1 MKKLS
6 LFLLG
11 FVATSFMASAQI
23 TSDMF
28 SQPSNTGANMTVGV
42 NASKFDQFEGAQIG
56 AFIDLDG
63 DGTLE
68 CVGLETI
75 STGFF
80 GLALWGDDSSTPAAD
95 GLGSGAVPQFAILH
109 DGNVLNVAEIPQF
122 TGYVTNGIVNITD
135 AVISGGSGCTDQSAC
150 NAMSMYADVD
160 YTDDGSC
167 AFPDAGY
174 DCDGACLADAD
185 GDGVC
190 DEFEVLGCQDAA
202 ACNFNAAA
210 TDSDGS
216 CSYPVAGYDC
226 AGNCLADADGDGI
239 CDEFEV
245 LGCQDEAY
253 DNYDA
258 SATDADECVGLLG
271 CTDASYSEYYPS
283 FPDYEQYGAAEGIG
297 YEVDN
302 GSCVTLIISGCTN
315 PAASNYD
322 VTANLN
328 IPDGEDGACLIEG
341 VNFTPSDDAE
351 NTSIVVTSNNM
362 SVLFPVN
369 NAGLWNS
376 DQSDIQVGDLIAAVY
391 TTSVLENDFIGY
403 SAISGLANAGSGIW
417 DGDQIGVAVFGADNL
432 INNGFQPDDDIKWLV
447 SRNGVVYNASVTYAT
462 PAYDGTYQEGTYVTV
477 NSVILGAPADEGCT
491 DPNHMEYNPL
501 ATADDGS
508 CSTFIS
514 VGCLDAN
521 FVNYAGAD
529 VDADAIHD
537 NSENF
542 GDAFGQNY
550 TIDLT
555 TGVESA
561 SGVGAIFHDVDVC
574 QSQVPGCTYPYASN
588 YDSQSTEDDGS
599 CDWSVYSHHSFDA
612 VTGVNT
618 GTLYSFGGDDDDSNN
633 EWVGSDFEYAD
644 DLYQDAR
651 MGTGHIVTDLIASYD
666 AYTERRKADSTFL
679 SDTLLDVA
687 AWFAADEAA
696 DASEL
701 ADSLS
706 DNYARFDAMF
716 NHLSDSISATLDS
729 AALAFAADEVAD
741 AQELADT
748 MADNYARY
756 DAMLAH
762 MEDSVAFTLDSAAV
776 AFAADEAADAQELA
790 DTMADAQARYD
801 ALMTLVSGSAN
812 GSLDHNLSDSH
823 YTRDLDE
830 DHGIIG
836 NLQDALDYHAEALV
850 IDLHSGWNT
859 VAYYLHH
866 ESSVVAQFESQFGS
880 ETAVQ
885 QNINIVKNNEGLFY
899 WPDFL
904 FDGLG
909 NLDPGQGYQ
918 VRVKDASDGNSNF
931 VFDDSIAPGDNRILN
946 PTVPQWAL
954 EMEVENHPNDIR
966 TLVRVVNMLG
976 QEVVP
981 AEQFAGEVL
990 LYLFND
996 GTVEKKMIE

>member
-28 SQPSNTGANMTVGV
+28 IQPANTGANMTVGV
-42 NASKFDQFEGAQIG
+42 NASKFDQFEGGQIG

-68 CVGLETI
+68 CVGLESI

-80 GLALWGDDSSTPAAD
+80 GLALWGDDSSTPDAD
-95 GLGSGAVPQFAILH
+95 GLGSGDVPQFAILH
-109 DGNVLNVAEIPQF
+109 EGNVLSVEEIPQF

-135 AVISGGSGCTDQSAC
+135 AVITGGSGCTDQSAC
-150 NAMSMYADVD
+150 NAMTMYADVD

-167 AFPDAGY
+167 TYPAAGY
-174 DCDGACLADAD
+174 DCAGVCLADAD

-190 DEFEVLGCQDAA
+190 DEFEVPGCQDDA

-216 CSYPVAGYDC
+216 CSYPAAGYDC
-226 AGNCLADADGDGI
+226 AGICLADADGDGI

-245 LGCQDEAY
+245 VGCQDDAY

-258 SATDADECVGLLG
+258 SATDAGDCSGLLG
-271 CTDASYSEYYPS
+271 CTDASYSEYYPT
-283 FPDYEQYGAAEGIG
+283 FPDYEQYGAAEGVG

-302 GSCVTLIISGCTN
+302 GSCSTLIIAGCTN

-328 IPDGEDGACLIEG
+328 IPEGEDGACLIEG
-341 VNFTPSDDAE
+341 VNFTPSDDVE

-376 DQSDIQVGDLIAAVY
+376 DQSDIQEDDLIAAVY
-391 TTSVLENDFIGY
+391 TTSVLENDFLGY
-403 SAISGLANAGSGIW
+403 SEISGLANAGSGIW
-417 DGDQIGVAVFGADNL
+417 DGNQIGIAVFGADNM
-432 INNGFQPDDDIKWLV
+432 INNGFQPDEDLKWLV

-477 NSVILGAPADEGCT
+477 NSVVLGAPADEGCT

-501 ATADDGS
+501 ATVDDES
-508 CSTFIS
+508 CATFIS

-555 TGVESA
+555 TGVASA

-599 CDWSVYSHHSFDA
+599 CDWSAYSHHSFDG

-633 EWVGSDFEYAD
+633 EWVGSDFEYAN

-696 DASEL
+696 DA
-701 ADSLS
+701 
-706 DNYARFDAMF
+706 
-716 NHLSDSISATLDS
+716 
-729 AALAFAADEVAD
+729 
-741 AQELADT
+741 QELADT
-748 MADNYARY
+748 
-756 DAMLAH
+756 
-762 MEDSVAFTLDSAAV
+762 SAA
-776 AFAADEAADAQELA
+776 
-790 DTMADAQARYD
+790 AQARYD
-801 ALMTLVSGSAN
+801 ALMELVSGEYN
-812 GSLDHNLSDSH
+812 GSLAYDISDSH
-823 YTRDLDE
+823 YTRDLDQA
-830 DHGIIG
+830 HGIIG
-836 NLQDALDYHAEALV
+836 HLQDALNYQAEALV
-850 IDLHSGWNT
+850 IDLHTGWNT

-866 ESSVVAQFESQFGS
+866 ESSVVAQFEGQFGS

-909 NLDPGQGYQ
+909 NLKPGQGYQ
-918 VRVKDASDGNSNF
+918 VRVKDATDGNPNF
-931 VFDDSIAPGDNRILN
+931 VFDDSIAPGNNRILN

-966 TLVRVVNMLG
+966 TIVRVVNMLG
-976 QEVVP
+976 QEVAP

-990 LYLFND
+990 LYLYND
-996 GTVEKKMIE
+996 GTVEKKMVAVSYTHLTLPTILLV

>member
-11 FVATSFMASAQI
+11 FVATGFMASAQI
-23 TSDMF
+23 SPGIF
-28 SQPSNTGANMTVGV
+28 IQPANTGANMTVGV
-42 NASKFDQFEGAQIG
+42 NASKFDQFEGGQIG
-56 AFIDLDG
+56 AFYDLDG

-75 STGFF
+75 GIGFF
-80 GLALWGDDSSTPAAD
+80 GLALWGDDSSTPDAD
-95 GLGSGAVPQFAILH
+95 GLGSGAVPQFALLH
-109 DGNVLNVAEIPQF
+109 EGNVLLVAEIPQF

-135 AVISGGSGCTDQSAC
+135 ASIDGGSGCTDGNAC
-150 NAMSMYADVD
+150 NAMSMYSDVN
-160 YTDDGSC
+160 YSDDGSC
-167 AFPDAGY
+167 SFPDAGY
-174 DCDGACLADAD
+174 DCDGACLADGD

-190 DEFEVLGCQDAA
+190 DEFEVLGCQDDN

-216 CSYPVAGYDC
+216 CSYPDAGYDC

-245 LGCQDEAY
+245 VGCQDAAY

-258 SATDADECVGLLG
+258 SATDAGDCSGLLG
-271 CTDASYSEYYPS
+271 CTDAGYFEY
-283 FPDYEQYGAAEGIG
+283 DDTA
-297 YEVDN
+297 EVDD
-302 GSCVTLIISGCTN
+302 GSCLSLIIPGCTN

-322 VTANLN
+322 SAANLN
-328 IPDGEDGACLIEG
+328 IAEGEDGACLIEG
-341 VNFTPSDDAE
+341 VNFTPAADGE

-369 NAGLWNS
+369 NAGLWNV
-376 DQSDIQVGDLIAAVY
+376 DQSNIQVGDIIAAVY
-391 TTSVLENDFIGY
+391 ETGRLENDFLGY
-403 SAISGLANAGSGIW
+403 SEISGLANAGSGIW
-417 DGDQIGVAVFGADNL
+417 DGDQIGVAVFGADNM
-432 INNGFQPDDDIKWLV
+432 INNGFHPDEDLKWLV
-447 SRNGVVYNASVTYAT
+447 SREGTVYNAIVTYAT
-462 PAYDGTYQEGTYVTV
+462 PAYNGTYQEGTYVTV
-477 NSVILGAPADEGCT
+477 NSVVLGAPADEGCT
-491 DPNHMEYNPL
+491 NPNYMEYNPL
-501 ATADDGS
+501 ATVDDES
-508 CSTFIS
+508 CATFIS

-561 SGVGAIFHDVDVC
+561 SGVGAIFNDVDVC
-574 QSQVPGCTYPYASN
+574 QSQVPGCTYPYAHN
-588 YDSQSTEDDGS
+588 YDSQATEDDGS
-599 CDWSVYSHHSFDA
+599 CDWSAYSHHSFDA
-612 VTGVNT
+612 VTGENT
-618 GTLYSFGGDDDDSNN
+618 GTLYSFGGDDNDSNN
-633 EWVGSDFEYAD
+633 EWVGSDFEYAN

-729 AALAFAADEVAD
+729 AALAFAADEAAD

-790 DTMADAQARYD
+790 DTMADMQARYD
-801 ALMTLVSGSAN
+801 ANDLAHRILEGLITD
-812 GSLDHNLSDSH
+812 SLDHH
-823 YTRDLDE
+823 RAP
-830 DHGIIG
+830 II
-836 NLQDALDYHAEALV
+836 

-866 ESSVVAQFESQFGS
+866 ESPVVAQFENQFGS
-880 ETAVQ
+880 EAVVQ

-909 NLDPGQGYQ
+909 MLEPGQGYQ
-918 VRVKDASDGNSNF
+918 VRVKDATSGKSDFYFEHGIGANEYR
-931 VFDDSIAPGDNRILN
+931 VLT
-946 PTVPQWAL
+946 PTVPAWAI
-954 EMEVENHPNDIR
+954 EMEVENHPNDVR

-981 AEQFAGEVL
+981 SNQFTGEVL
-990 LYLFND
+990 LYMYND
-996 GTVEKKMIE
+996 GTVEKKMVE

>member
-11 FVATSFMASAQI
+11 FVATSFMASAQ
-23 TSDMF
+23 TCADF
-28 SQPSNTGANMTVGV
+28 STPANTGANMTVGV
-42 NASKFDQFEGAQIG
+42 NASKFDQFDGGLIG
-56 AFIDLDG
+56 AFFDLDG

-68 CVGLETI
+68 CVGLESI
-75 STGFF
+75 QIGFF
-80 GLALWGDDSSTPAAD
+80 GLALWGDDSSTPEKD
-95 GLGSGAVPQFAILH
+95 GLAAGDVPTFALCV
-109 DGNVLNVAEIPQF
+109 DGQVLQVSEIPQF

-135 AVISGGSGCTDQSAC
+135 AVINGGAGCTDQTAC
-150 NAMSMYADVD
+150 NAMTMYTDVD

-167 AFPDAGY
+167 SFPAAGY

-190 DEFEVLGCQDAA
+190 DEFEVPGCQDAA

-216 CSYPVAGYDC
+216 CSYPVSGYDC

-245 LGCQDEAY
+245 VGCQDEAY

-258 SATDADECVGLLG
+258 SATDAGDCSGLLG
-271 CTDASYSEYYPS
+271 CTDDGYFEY
-283 FPDYEQYGAAEGIG
+283 DAAAE
-297 YEVDN
+297 VND
-302 GSCVTLIISGCTN
+302 GSCVSLIIPGCTN

-322 VTANLN
+322 PAANLN
-328 IPDGEDGACLIEG
+328 IPEGEDGACLIEG
-341 VNFTPSDDAE
+341 VNFTPAADSE

-376 DQSDIQVGDLIAAVY
+376 DQSDIQAGDIIAAVY
-391 TTSVLENDFIGY
+391 ETGRLENDFLGY
-403 SAISGLANAGSGIW
+403 SEISGLANAGSGIW
-417 DGDQIGVAVFGADNL
+417 DGDQIGVAVFGADNM
-432 INNGFQPDDDIKWLV
+432 INNGFQPGESLKWLV
-447 SRNGVVYNASVTYAT
+447 SREGVVYNATVTYAT

-477 NSVILGAPADEGCT
+477 NSVVLGAPADQGCT
-491 DPNHMEYNPL
+491 NPNYMEYNPL
-501 ATADDGS
+501 ATTDDES

-521 FVNYAGAD
+521 FVNYAGVD

-555 TGVESA
+555 TGVESP

-574 QSQVPGCTYPYASN
+574 QSQVPGCTYPYAHN
-588 YDSQSTEDDGS
+588 YDSQATEDDGS
-599 CDWSVYSHHSFDA
+599 CDWSAYSHHSFDA
-612 VTGVNT
+612 VTGENT

-633 EWVGSDFEYAD
+633 EWVGSDFEYAN

-651 MGTGHIVTDLIASYD
+651 MGTGHVVTDLIASYD

-696 DASEL
+696 DAQEL

-716 NHLSDSISATLDS
+716 NHLSDSIS
-729 AALAFAADEVAD
+729 
-741 AQELADT
+741 
-748 MADNYARY
+748 
-756 DAMLAH
+756 
-762 MEDSVAFTLDSAAV
+762 FTLDSAAV

-790 DTMADAQARYD
+790 DTMADNYARYDAMLSHMEDSVSFTLDSAAAAFAADEAADAQELADTMAAAQDRYD

-812 GSLDHNLSDSH
+812 GSLAHDLTDSH
-823 YTRDLDE
+823 YTRDIDE

-836 NLQDALDYHAEALV
+836 NLQDALNYHASALV

-866 ESSVVAQFESQFGS
+866 ESSVVAQFENQFGS
-880 ETAVQ
+880 ESAVQ
-885 QNINIVKNNEGLFY
+885 DNVNIVKNNEGLFY

-909 NLDPGQGYQ
+909 NLVPGQGYQ
-918 VRVKDASDGNSNF
+918 VRVKDSSAGKADF
-931 VFDDSIAPGDNRILN
+931 VFDDSIAPGENRILN
-946 PTVPQWAL
+946 PTVPAWAL

-990 LYLFND
+990 LYLYND
-996 GTVEKKMIE
+996 GTVEKKMVE

>member
-28 SQPSNTGANMTVGV
+28 TQPANTGANMTVGV
-42 NASKFDQFEGAQIG
+42 NASKFDQFSDGQIG
-56 AFIDLDG
+56 AFYDLDG

-80 GLALWGDDSSTPAAD
+80 GLALWGDDSSTPEAD
-95 GLGSGAVPQFAILH
+95 GLGSGAVPQFALLH
-109 DGNVLNVAEIPQF
+109 DGNVLLVAEIPQF

-135 AVISGGSGCTDQSAC
+135 AVIDGGSGCTDGSAC
-150 NAMSMYADVD
+150 NAMSMYSEVN
-160 YTDDGSC
+160 YSDDGSC
-167 AFPDAGY
+167 TYAEAGLDCSGACLADSDGDGVCDDNEISGCQDAAACNFNSAATDSDGSCSYPVAGY
-174 DCDGACLADAD
+174 DCSGACLADAD

-190 DEFEVLGCQDAA
+190 DEFEVA
-202 ACNFNAAA
+202 
-210 TDSDGS
+210 
-216 CSYPVAGYDC
+216 
-226 AGNCLADADGDGI
+226 
-239 CDEFEV
+239 
-245 LGCQDEAY
+245 GCQDEAY

-258 SATDADECVGLLG
+258 SATDAGDCSGLLG
-271 CTDASYSEYYPS
+271 CTDAGYFEY
-283 FPDYEQYGAAEGIG
+283 DAAA
-297 YEVDN
+297 EVDN
-302 GSCVTLIISGCTN
+302 GSCVSLIIPGCTN

-322 VTANLN
+322 AAANLN
-328 IPDGEDGACLIEG
+328 IPEGEEGACLIEG
-341 VNFTPSDDAE
+341 VNFTPAADAE
-351 NTSIVVTSNNM
+351 NTSVVITSNNM

-369 NAGLWNS
+369 NAGLWNV
-376 DQSDIQVGDLIAAVY
+376 DQSNIQDGDIIAAVY
-391 TTSVLENDFIGY
+391 ETGRLENDFLGY
-403 SAISGLANAGSGIW
+403 SEISGLANAGSGIW
-417 DGDQIGVAVFGADNL
+417 DGDQIGIAVFGADNM
-432 INNGFQPDDDIKWLV
+432 INNGFAPGEDLKWLV
-447 SRNGVVYNASVTYAT
+447 SRDGVVYTASVSYAT

-477 NSVILGAPADEGCT
+477 NSVVLGAPADEGCT
-491 DPNHMEYNPL
+491 SPTHMEYNPL
-501 ATADDGS
+501 ATVDDGS
-508 CSTFIS
+508 CSTLIS

-537 NSENF
+537 NSNNF
-542 GDAFGQNY
+542 GDAFVENY

-555 TGVESA
+555 TGVESP
-561 SGVGAIFHDVDVC
+561 SGAAAIFNDIDNC

-599 CDWSVYSHHSFDA
+599 CDWSAYSHHSFDA
-612 VTGVNT
+612 VTGENT

-633 EWVGSDFEYAD
+633 EWVGSDFEYAN

-679 SDTLLDVA
+679 ADTLIAVA
-687 AWFAADEAA
+687 DWFAADEAA
-696 DASEL
+696 DAQEL
-701 ADSLS
+701 ADTMA

-716 NHLSDSISATLDS
+716 NYLSDSISATLDS
-729 AALAFAADEVAD
+729 AALAFAEDEAAD

-762 MEDSVAFTLDSAAV
+762 MEDSVAYTLDSAAA

-790 DTMADAQARYD
+790 DTMAASQARYD
-801 ALMTLVSGSAN
+801 HFRTVMTGSAD
-812 GSLDHNLSDSH
+812 GSIDYDLTDSH
-823 YTRDLDE
+823 YTRDLDQAN
-830 DHGIIG
+830 GTIG
-836 NLQDALDYHAEALV
+836 HLQDALNYHASALV

-866 ESSVVAQFESQFGS
+866 ESSVVAQFEDQFGS
-880 ETAVQ
+880 EAEVQ
-885 QNINIVKNNEGLFY
+885 DNINIVKNNEGLFY

-909 NLDPGQGYQ
+909 DLEPGQGYQ
-918 VRVKDASDGNSNF
+918 VRVKDAANGKSDF
-931 VFDDSIAPGDNRILN
+931 VFNSAIAPGDNRILS
-946 PTVPQWAL
+946 PTVPAWAID
-954 EMEVENHPNDIR
+954 MEIENHPNDVR
-966 TLVRVVNMLG
+966 TLVRVVNMIG

-981 AEQFAGEVL
+981 SEQFAGEVL
-990 LYLFND
+990 LYLYND
-996 GTVEKKMIE
+996 GTVEKKMVE

>member
-11 FVATSFMASAQI
+11 FVATGFMASAQI
-23 TSDMF
+23 SSDMF
-28 SQPSNTGANMTVGV
+28 SQPANTGANMTVGV
-42 NASKFDQFEGAQIG
+42 NASKFDQFEGGQIG
-56 AFIDLDG
+56 AFYDLDG

-68 CVGLETI
+68 CVGLESI
-75 STGFF
+75 GIGFF
-80 GLALWGDDSSTPAAD
+80 GLALWGDDSSTPEAD
-95 GLGSGAVPQFAILH
+95 GLGSGAVPQFALLH
-109 DGNVLNVAEIPQF
+109 DGNVLLVDEIPQF

-135 AVISGGSGCTDQSAC
+135 ASIDGGSGCTDGNAC
-150 NAMSMYADVD
+150 NAMSMYSDVN
-160 YTDDGSC
+160 YSDDGSC
-167 AFPDAGY
+167 SFPDAGY
-174 DCDGACLADAD
+174 DCDGACLADGD

-190 DEFEVLGCQDAA
+190 DEFEVAGCQDGS

-216 CSYPVAGYDC
+216 CSYPDAGYDC

-239 CDEFEV
+239 CNEFEV
-245 LGCQDEAY
+245 VGCQDAAY

-258 SATDADECVGLLG
+258 SATDAGDCLGLLG
-271 CTDASYSEYYPS
+271 CTDDGYFEY
-283 FPDYEQYGAAEGIG
+283 DAAAE
-297 YEVDN
+297 VDD
-302 GSCVTLIISGCTN
+302 GSCASLIIPGCTN

-322 VTANLN
+322 PAANLN
-328 IPDGEDGACLIEG
+328 IAEGEDGACLIEG
-341 VNFTPSDDAE
+341 VNFTPAADE
-351 NTSIVVTSNNM
+351 VNTSIVVTSNNM

-369 NAGLWNS
+369 NAGLWNV
-376 DQSDIQVGDLIAAVY
+376 DQSNIQVGDIIAAVY
-391 TTSVLENDFIGY
+391 ETGRLENDFLGY
-403 SAISGLANAGSGIW
+403 SEISGLANAGSGIW
-417 DGDQIGVAVFGADNL
+417 DGDQIGVAVFGADNM
-432 INNGFQPDDDIKWLV
+432 INNGFAPGENLKWLV
-447 SRNGVVYNASVTYAT
+447 SREGTVYNASVTYAT
-462 PAYDGTYQEGTYVTV
+462 PAYNGTYQEGTYVTV
-477 NSVILGAPADEGCT
+477 NSVVLGAPADEGCT
-491 DPNHMEYNPL
+491 NPNYMEYNPL
-501 ATADDGS
+501 ATVDDGS
-508 CSTFIS
+508 CATFIS

-555 TGVESA
+555 TGVESP

-574 QSQVPGCTYPYASN
+574 QSEVPGCTYPYAHN
-588 YDSQSTEDDGS
+588 YDDAATEDDGS
-599 CDWSVYSHHSFDA
+599 CDWSAYSYHTFDA
-612 VTGVNT
+612 VTGENT

-633 EWVGSDFEYAD
+633 EWVGSYFEYAN

-679 SDTLLDVA
+679 SDTLNDVA
-687 AWFAADEAA
+687 DWFAADEAA
-696 DASEL
+696 DAQEL

-716 NHLSDSISATLDS
+716 NHLSDSIQFTLDS
-729 AALAFAADEVAD
+729 AATAFALDEAAD

-748 MADNYARY
+748 MADNYARF
-756 DAMLAH
+756 DAMFNHLS
-762 MEDSVAFTLDSAAV
+762 DSIQFTLDSANQAHLDYS
-776 AFAADEAADAQELA
+776 AARDLELA
-790 DTMADAQARYD
+790 DTMNDMQARYD
-801 ALMTLVSGSAN
+801 ANDLAHRILEGLITD
-812 GSLDHNLSDSH
+812 SLNHH
-823 YTRDLDE
+823 RAP
-830 DHGIIG
+830 II
-836 NLQDALDYHAEALV
+836 

-866 ESSVVAQFESQFGS
+866 ESPVVAQFENQFGS
-880 ETAVQ
+880 EAAVQ
-885 QNINIVKNNEGLFY
+885 ANINIVKNNEGLFY

-909 NLDPGQGYQ
+909 MLEPGQGYQ
-918 VRVKDASDGNSNF
+918 VRVKDATSGKSDFYFEHGIGANEYR
-931 VFDDSIAPGDNRILN
+931 VLT
-946 PTVPQWAL
+946 PTVPAWAI
-954 EMEVENHPNDIR
+954 EMEVENHPNDVR

-981 AEQFAGEVL
+981 SNQFTGEVL
-990 LYLFND
+990 LYMYND
-996 GTVEKKMIE
+996 GTVEKKMVE

>member
-1 MKKLS
+1 ML
-6 LFLLG
+6 
-11 FVATSFMASAQI
+11 I
-23 TSDMF
+23 
-28 SQPSNTGANMTVGV
+28 
-42 NASKFDQFEGAQIG
+42 
-56 AFIDLDG
+56 
-63 DGTLE
+63 
-68 CVGLETI
+68 
-75 STGFF
+75 
-80 GLALWGDDSSTPAAD
+80 
-95 GLGSGAVPQFAILH
+95 ILMMDH
-109 DGNVLNVAEIPQF
+109 VH
-122 TGYVTNGIVNITD
+122 
-135 AVISGGSGCTDQSAC
+135 S
-150 NAMSMYADVD
+150 
-160 YTDDGSC
+160 
-167 AFPDAGY
+167 PDAGY

-190 DEFEVLGCQDAA
+190 DEFEVPGCQDAA

-216 CSYPVAGYDC
+216 CSYPASGYDC
-226 AGNCLADADGDGI
+226 AGNCLADADGDGV

-245 LGCQDEAY
+245 VGCQDDAY

-258 SATDADECVGLLG
+258 SATDAGDCQGLLG
-271 CTDASYSEYYPS
+271 CTDSGYFEY
-283 FPDYEQYGAAEGIG
+283 DAAAE
-297 YEVDN
+297 VDD
-302 GSCVTLIISGCTN
+302 GSCVSLIIPGCTN

-322 VTANLN
+322 PAANLN
-328 IPDGEDGACLIEG
+328 IPEGEDGACLIEG
-341 VNFTPSDDAE
+341 VNFTPAADSE

-376 DQSDIQVGDLIAAVY
+376 DQSDIQVGDIIAAVY
-391 TTSVLENDFIGY
+391 ETGRLENDFLGY
-403 SAISGLANAGSGIW
+403 SEISGLANAGSGIW
-417 DGDQIGVAVFGADNL
+417 DGDQIGVAVFGADNM
-432 INNGFQPDDDIKWLV
+432 INNGFQPGESLKWLV
-447 SRNGVVYNASVTYAT
+447 SREGVVYNATVTYAT
-462 PAYDGTYQEGTYVTV
+462 PAYDGSYQEGTYVTV
-477 NSVILGAPADEGCT
+477 NSVVLGAPADQGCT
-491 DPNHMEYNPL
+491 NPNYMEYNPL
-501 ATADDGS
+501 ATVDDES

-521 FVNYAGAD
+521 FVNYAGGD

-555 TGVESA
+555 TGVESP

-574 QSQVPGCTYPYASN
+574 QSQVPGCTYPYAHN
-588 YDSQSTEDDGS
+588 YDSQATEDDGS
-599 CDWSVYSHHSFDA
+599 CDWSAYSHHSFDA
-612 VTGVNT
+612 VTGENT

-633 EWVGSDFEYAD
+633 EWVGSDFEYAN

-696 DASEL
+696 DAQEL

-716 NHLSDSISATLDS
+716 NYLSDSISATLDS
-729 AALAFAADEVAD
+729 AAAAFAADEAAD

-756 DAMLAH
+756 DAMLSH
-762 MEDSVAFTLDSAAV
+762 MEDSVSFTLDSAAA

-790 DTMADAQARYD
+790 DTMTAAQDRYD

-812 GSLDHNLSDSH
+812 GSLAHDLTDSH
-823 YTRDLDE
+823 YTRDIDE

-836 NLQDALDYHAEALV
+836 NLQDALNYHASALV

-866 ESSVVAQFESQFGS
+866 ESSVVAQFENQFGS
-880 ETAVQ
+880 ESAVQ
-885 QNINIVKNNEGLFY
+885 DNVNIVKNNEGLFY

-909 NLDPGQGYQ
+909 NLVPGQGYQ
-918 VRVKDASDGNSNF
+918 VRVKDSSTGKADF

-946 PTVPQWAL
+946 PTVPAWAL

-990 LYLFND
+990 LYLYND
-996 GTVEKKMIE
+996 GTVEKKMVE

>member
-11 FVATSFMASAQI
+11 FVATSFMVSAQI

-28 SQPSNTGANMTVGV
+28 SQPANTGANMTVGV
-42 NASKFDQFEGAQIG
+42 NASKFDQFEGGQIG

-68 CVGLETI
+68 CVGLESI

-80 GLALWGDDSSTPAAD
+80 GLALWGDDSSTPDAD
-95 GLGSGAVPQFAILH
+95 GLGSGDVPQFAILH

-135 AVISGGSGCTDQSAC
+135 AVITGGSGCIDAGAC
-150 NAMSMYADVD
+150 NAMTMYADVN

-167 AFPDAGY
+167 EYPVPLRDCAFN
-174 DCDGACLADAD
+174 CINDAD
-185 GDGVC
+185 GDDVC
-190 DEFEVLGCQDAA
+190 DEEEIVDCQDPS
-202 ACNFNAAA
+202 ACNFNPLA
-210 TDSDGS
+210 TDPGS
-216 CSYPVAGYDC
+216 CDFPDAGYDC

-245 LGCQDEAY
+245 VGCQDEAY

-258 SATDADECVGLLG
+258 SATDAGDCSGLLG
-271 CTDASYSEYYPS
+271 CTDSGYFEY
-283 FPDYEQYGAAEGIG
+283 DAAA
-297 YEVDN
+297 EVDN
-302 GSCVTLIISGCTN
+302 GSCVSLIIPGCTN

-322 VTANLN
+322 PAANLN
-328 IPDGEDGACLIEG
+328 IPEGEDGACLIEG
-341 VNFTPSDDAE
+341 VNFTPADDAE

-376 DQSDIQVGDLIAAVY
+376 DQSDILEGDIIAAVY
-391 TTSVLENDFIGY
+391 ETGRLENDFLGY
-403 SAISGLANAGSGIW
+403 SEISGLANAGSGIW
-417 DGDQIGVAVFGADNL
+417 NGDQIGVAVFGADNM
-432 INNGFQPDDDIKWLV
+432 INNGFQPGESLKWLV
-447 SRNGVVYNASVTYAT
+447 SREGTVYNATVTYAT

-477 NSVILGAPADEGCT
+477 NSVVIGAPADQGCT
-491 DPNHMEYNPL
+491 NPNYMEYNPL
-501 ATADDGS
+501 ATTDDES

-521 FVNYAGAD
+521 FVNYAGTD

-574 QSQVPGCTYPYASN
+574 QSQVPGCTYPYAHN
-588 YDSQSTEDDGS
+588 YDSQATEDDGS
-599 CDWSVYSHHSFDA
+599 CDWSAYSHHSFDA
-612 VTGVNT
+612 VTGENT

-633 EWVGSDFEYAD
+633 EWVGSDFEYAN

-696 DASEL
+696 DAQEL
-701 ADSLS
+701 ADSLN

-716 NHLSDSISATLDS
+716 NYLSDSISATLDS
-729 AALAFAADEVAD
+729 AALAFAADEAAD

-762 MEDSVAFTLDSAAV
+762 MEDSVSFTLDSAAA
-776 AFAADEAADAQELA
+776 AFAADEAADAQELS
-790 DTMADAQARYD
+790 DTMEAAQDRYD

-812 GSLDHNLSDSH
+812 GSLSHDLTDSH
-823 YTRDLDE
+823 YTRDIDE

-836 NLQDALDYHAEALV
+836 NLQDALNYQAEALV

-866 ESSVVAQFESQFGS
+866 ESSVVAQFENQFGS
-880 ETAVQ
+880 EAAVQ
-885 QNINIVKNNEGLFY
+885 DNVNIVKNNEGLFY

-909 NLDPGQGYQ
+909 SLVPGQGYQ
-918 VRVKDASDGNSNF
+918 VRVKDSSDGKPDF

-946 PTVPQWAL
+946 PTVPAWAL

-990 LYLFND
+990 LYLYND
-996 GTVEKKMIE
+996 GTVEKKMVE